1 MSKVMCVVF
10 GKPGKSLRTARGSR
24 ITGNSEDHRG
34 TPEAPGRV
42 VTLIDRSHWETLTDQ
57 HSDAPPTTWGA
68 AYRVSHSSEPET

>member
-1 MSKVMCVVF
+1 MSKATCAVF
-10 GKPGKSLRTARGSR
+10 GKPGKFAGMDRDLR
-24 ITGNSEDHRG
+24 ITANSEDHRG

-68 AYRVSHSSEPET
+68 AYRVSRSNG